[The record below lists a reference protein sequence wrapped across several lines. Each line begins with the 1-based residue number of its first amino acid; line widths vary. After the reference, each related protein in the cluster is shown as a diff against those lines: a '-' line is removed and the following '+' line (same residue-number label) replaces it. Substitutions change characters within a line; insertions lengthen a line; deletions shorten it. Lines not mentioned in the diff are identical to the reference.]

1 MKWIG
6 QSIIDFIAR
15 FRSDV
20 YLDSPTAGGSDPDKF
35 LGIDSNNKVI
45 YRTGVEVL
53 DDIGVEARI
62 DAKITLED
70 LDVAGDSGT
79 AAVDLDSQSLTVT
92 GGTGITT
99 SATGQA
105 VTVNVNAEQTGVTVV
120 GTLTELTANDG
131 ETTTPVTLYLPT
143 SDPLVAQR
151 LWNDSGTVKISAGE

>member
-45 YRTGVEVL
+45 YRTGAEVL
-53 DDIGVEARI
+53 ADIGVEARI

-92 GGTGITT
+92 GGTGI
-99 SATGQA
+99 
-105 VTVNVNAEQTGVTVV
+105 TVV